1 MPELSD
7 RPVVLCRKVSFSSG
21 HRYFNPQWSEA
32 QNRQIY
38 GSQYSQHGHGHNF
51 VLEAYLEGEIDPETG
66 MVINLK
72 DVDALLREVVE
83 PMDHR
88 FLNRD
93 VPFFQSHV
101 PTTENI
107 ARYCFEQLQQSLAQR
122 PARLVKVRLREGEN
136 LWVDYGSA
144 LE

>member
-7 RPVVLCRKVSFSSG
+7 HPVVLCRKVSFSSG
-21 HRYFNPQWSEA
+21 HRYFNPDWSEA
-32 QNRQIY
+32 ENRQIY

-51 VLEAYLEGEIDPETG
+51 VLEAYLEGGIDPETG

-107 ARYCFEQLQQSLAQR
+107 ARYCFERLQESLAQR